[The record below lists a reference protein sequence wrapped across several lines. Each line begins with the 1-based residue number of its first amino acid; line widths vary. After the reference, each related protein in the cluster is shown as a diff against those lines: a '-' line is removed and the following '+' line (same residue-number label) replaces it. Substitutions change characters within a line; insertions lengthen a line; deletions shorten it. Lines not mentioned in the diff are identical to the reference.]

1 VERKKHSETRHAN
14 VSDISALCAL
24 ASALASTRLAL
35 LIDDSSRRMSRDR
48 IPRDASPRAIGPA
61 TRVVNERS
69 IILKPRTSSAMTKTL
84 NPTVEHE
91 LSMDRTAGK
100 SAAPEANAAEAANE
114 GNEPSEAQASAAAL
128 LDLTPQQAGTQ
139 TLLRGLAILEAAAGG
154 ARDLRSIGAA
164 LGTTRSTTHR
174 LVSSLV
180 QARYLRQVGGGYLLG
195 PKLIELG
202 TIALE
207 QMPLTAVA
215 RPHLQVLAEHTHDT
229 IHLGVRDGD
238 DVLYIDKIPGTRG
251 LEMRSRVGHRMPLAS
266 TGIGKAMMLDLP
278 PETWSKLL
286 EASHRVLAKV
296 SFKPDHQP
304 DIDTFVQ
311 RMTRYSQ
318 GGFTFDLEENEAS
331 IRCVAAPVRDASGA
345 IVAALSVAS
354 TIPYMPSERMEEL
367 IPVVQREARAI
378 SQELGWRVPQP
389 ATRRIKR

>member
-1 VERKKHSETRHAN
+1 VKRQKHSETSHAN
-14 VSDISALCAL
+14 VSDISATSAL
-24 ASALASTRLAL
+24 ASALASACLAL
-35 LIDDSSRRMSRDR
+35 LIDDSPRRF
-48 IPRDASPRAIGPA
+48 PRDASPRAIGPV

-84 NPTVEHE
+84 TPPVEHG
-91 LSMDRTAGK
+91 LSMDRTAGQP
-100 SAAPEANAAEAANE
+100 AAPEANAADAASDTS
-114 GNEPSEAQASAAAL
+114 EPSDAQASAAAL

-278 PETWSKLL
+278 PETWKKLL

-296 SFKPDHQP
+296 SFRPDHQP
-304 DIDTFVQ
+304 DIDTFIQ

>member
-1 VERKKHSETRHAN
+1 MNKFQQSDADFDARDDAPDTTDAADIVNKAN
-14 VSDISALCAL
+14 GTHTHNGHRDPDAIALPSALVD
-24 ASALASTRLAL
+24 
-35 LIDDSSRRMSRDR
+35 I
-48 IPRDASPRAIGPA
+48 
-61 TRVVNERS
+61 
-69 IILKPRTSSAMTKTL
+69 
-84 NPTVEHE
+84 
-91 LSMDRTAGK
+91 
-100 SAAPEANAAEAANE
+100 
-114 GNEPSEAQASAAAL
+114 
-128 LDLTPQQAGTQ
+128 TPQQAGTQ
-139 TLLRGLAILEAAAGG
+139 TLLRGLAVLEAAANG
-154 ARDLRSIGAA
+154 ARDLRAFGAA

-180 QARYLRQVGGGYLLG
+180 QARYLRQVQGGYLLG

-215 RPHLQVLAEHTHDT
+215 RPHLQALADHTQDT

-266 TGIGKAMMLDLP
+266 TGIGKAMMLDL
-278 PETWSKLL
+278 EANSWKKLL
-286 EASHRVLAKV
+286 DASHKALEKK
-296 SFKPDHQP
+296 SFKPESRA
-304 DIDTFVQ
+304 DIDTFLQ

-354 TIPYMPSERMEEL
+354 TIPYMPHERMEEL
-367 IPVVQREARAI
+367 IPVIQREARAI
-378 SQELGWRVPQP
+378 SEELGWRAPQ
-389 ATRRIKR
+389 AARRIKR

>member
-1 VERKKHSETRHAN
+1 MNKSPNT
-14 VSDISALCAL
+14 DIDVA
-24 ASALASTRLAL
+24 
-35 LIDDSSRRMSRDR
+35 D
-48 IPRDASPRAIGPA
+48 
-61 TRVVNERS
+61 
-69 IILKPRTSSAMTKTL
+69 
-84 NPTVEHE
+84 
-91 LSMDRTAGK
+91 TA
-100 SAAPEANAAEAANE
+100 AAPQLADTPKSTDNK
-114 GNEPSEAQASAAAL
+114 PSVRDPDAIALPSTL
-128 LDLTPQQAGTQ
+128 LDITPQQAGTQ
-139 TLLRGLAILEAAAGG
+139 TLLRGLAILEAAANG
-154 ARDLRSIGAA
+154 ARDLRAFGAA

-180 QARYLRQVGGGYLLG
+180 QARYLRQVQGGYLLG

-215 RPHLQVLAEHTHDT
+215 RPHLEALAQHTHDT

-278 PETWSKLL
+278 HDTWSKLL
-286 EASHRVLAKV
+286 ESSHRALAGA
-296 SFKPDHQP
+296 SFKPDHRP
-304 DIDTFVQ
+304 DVDTFLQ
-311 RMTRYSQ
+311 RMTRYAQ

-354 TIPYMPSERMEEL
+354 TIPYMPHERMEEL

-378 SQELGWRVPQP
+378 SEELGWRVPQP
-389 ATRRIKR
+389 TTRRIKR